1 MKQIHNVNQ
10 GSKEWLELRAKYF
23 TASEAAA
30 MLGLSKYQTRSE
42 LLHMKST
49 GEVGDVTEY
58 QQKIFDK
65 GHETEALA
73 RSIHEQLTGEELY
86 PATISMEIE
95 GLNLLASM
103 DGMDMLETFGFEH
116 KLWNEDYA
124 AQVKSSVVPDT
135 HWPQLEQQI
144 LVSGVDYIDFVVS
157 DGTEENRET
166 VKYES
171 IPERRAQ
178 LLAGW
183 KQFASDLAS
192 YVPEDKADVIEAE
205 PVRDLPAISYK
216 MDGLSLIS
224 NLDTFKAAA
233 TDLVEKSKA
242 ELETDQDFANAESR
256 QKIFTKA
263 EKDIKALADQ
273 VLGEVA
279 DIDAFTKDLKF
290 IGEQI
295 RQARLAEGKQVKAR
309 KEQIKNDIAN
319 QAVAESLEHAEIF
332 RPLGVLPPRIDI
344 SIADAMKGKKTVDS
358 LKDAANTALAQI
370 KIELDRLFH
379 VANENAG
386 FMQDYKDYK
395 FLFSDWKDIAFKAS
409 DDFQA
414 LVKSRIAD
422 HKESEQ
428 KRLDAQREQIR
439 LEEEA
444 KAERA
449 AQAKIDEA
457 KRLEAERDR
466 IRQQEEAKATAK
478 ANAEARA
485 KQEAEQLAEAE
496 ALRELAKPQEVEQV
510 TEQEPKHTFMAI
522 PQSVPTEKPVKVE
535 RKITEYEAGF
545 LDGLKE
551 YAHWKDGTQYVGTN
565 GKTLNE
571 AVEQFLKGAA
581 A

>member
-10 GSKEWLELRAKYF
+10 GSPEWLELRAKYF
-23 TASEAAA
+23 TASEAPA
-30 MLGLSKYQTRSE
+30 MLGLSKYQTRYE
-42 LLHMKST
+42 LLHMKAT
-49 GEVGDVTEY
+49 GEVKEVTEY

-65 GHETEALA
+65 GHETEDLA
-73 RSIHEQLTGEELY
+73 RIIHEQLTGEELY
-86 PATISMEIE
+86 PATISDEVE
-95 GLNLLASM
+95 GVPLLASM
-103 DGMDMLETFGFEH
+103 DGMDMMEVFGFEH

-124 AQVKSSVVPDT
+124 AQVKSGVVPDT

-144 LVSGVDYIDFVVS
+144 LVSGVDYIYFVVS

-166 VKYES
+166 VIYES

-183 KQFASDLAS
+183 KQFAIDVSNYTA
-192 YVPEDKADVIEAE
+192 EDITDAVEAE

-216 MDGLSLIS
+216 MDGLALTS
-224 NLDTFKAAA
+224 NLDVFKQAA
-233 TDLVEKSKA
+233 TDLVEKSQA
-242 ELETDQDFANAESR
+242 PLETDQDFANAESR

-263 EKDIKALADQ
+263 EKDIKDLADR

-358 LKDAANTALAQI
+358 LKDAASTALAQI

-379 VANENAG
+379 VANENSG

-395 FLFSDWKDIAFKAS
+395 FLFSDWKDIAFKANE
-409 DDFQA
+409 DFQA
-414 LVKSRIAD
+414 LVKSRIAE
-422 HKESEQ
+422 HKETEQ

-444 KAERA
+444 KARRA

-457 KRLEAERDR
+457 KRLEAER
-466 IRQQEEAKATAK
+466 
-478 ANAEARA
+478 
-485 KQEAEQLAEAE
+485 
-496 ALRELAKPQEVEQV
+496 
-510 TEQEPKHTFMAI
+510 
-522 PQSVPTEKPVKVE
+522 
-535 RKITEYEAGF
+535 
-545 LDGLKE
+545 
-551 YAHWKDGTQYVGTN
+551 
-565 GKTLNE
+565 
-571 AVEQFLKGAA
+571 
-581 A
+581 